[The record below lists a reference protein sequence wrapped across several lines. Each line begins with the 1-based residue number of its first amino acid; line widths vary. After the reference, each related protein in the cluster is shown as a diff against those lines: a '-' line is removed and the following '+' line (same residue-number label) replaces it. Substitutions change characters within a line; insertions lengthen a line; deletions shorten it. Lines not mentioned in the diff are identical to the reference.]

1 MRVLVDTSVWSE
13 ALRRAKKVNSTVVQ
27 EFRSLILEHRVDI
40 IGPIRQEI
48 LSGLREDAQF
58 IRLEKHLSAFPD
70 LSLTT
75 DDYVMAARFF
85 NTCRTKGVQGS
96 NTDFLICAAAVRRE
110 LAIFTTDRDFSLFAK
125 RLPIVLHETREFDR
139 DRTPHSGEPSHP
151 TGRTDRVSGES
162 AVRGR

>member
-40 IGPIRQEI
+40 ISPIRQEI
-48 LSGLREDAQF
+48 LSGLRDDAQF
-58 IRLEKHLSAFPD
+58 KRLEKHLSPFPD

-75 DDYVMAARFF
+75 EDYVMAAQFF

-110 LAIFTTDRDFSLFAK
+110 LAIFATDKDFGLFAK
-125 RLPIVLHETREFDR
+125 CLPIVLHETRKF
-139 DRTPHSGEPSHP
+139 EP
-151 TGRTDRVSGES
+151 EN
-162 AVRGR
+162 